1 VELLFSGKTLIST
14 GARMP
19 APGRSGAI
27 IMQNRAAP
35 IEDPSR
41 ETPPMSSNDSTP
53 QAPADNAAGEG
64 RPAGMSKGL
73 TSYGDAGFSLF
84 LRKAFIKGA
93 GYTDRALD
101 RPVIGITNTGS
112 AYNPCHG
119 NAPQLIEA
127 VKRGILMAGGL
138 PMDFPTISIHESFTA
153 PTSMYLRN
161 LMSIDTEELL
171 RAQPMDAVVLIGGC
185 DKTVPAQ
192 LMGAASAGLPAVQ
205 LITGSMLTG
214 SHRSERVGACTD
226 CRRYWAKFRAE
237 EIDAE
242 EVADVNNQLVASVGT
257 CSVMG
262 TASTMACI
270 AEALGMTVPGGASP
284 PAVTADR
291 MRAAEQSGVLAVE
304 AARNR
309 LTIDKI
315 LTAKA
320 FENAMRVLLAIGGS
334 TNGIVHLTAI
344 AGRMGY
350 DIDMRAL
357 DRMGRETPVL
367 LDLKPSGQ
375 HYMEDFHHA
384 GGMATLLRE
393 LKPLLHLDALTVTG
407 RTLGEEI
414 ERAGPGFKQDVVR
427 SAANPIYREGG
438 IAVLE
443 GNLAPGGAIIKQS
456 AANPALMEHEGRA
469 VVFEN
474 AADLAA
480 RIDLPDL
487 DVNADDILVLKNIG
501 PKGAPGMPEAGY
513 MPIPL
518 KLAKAGVKDM
528 VRISD
533 GRMSGTAFGTIV
545 LHVVPESAVGGPLA
559 FVQNGDRIRLS
570 VARRELTLL
579 VADAELARRASA
591 NPVKVPTAER
601 GYRKLFLET
610 VMQADKGADFDF
622 MRPAQARGSIPSR

>member
-1 VELLFSGKTLIST
+1 MTKPDTDRAMPDSGT
-14 GARMP
+14 
-19 APGRSGAI
+19 PG
-27 IMQNRAAP
+27 M
-35 IEDPSR
+35 
-41 ETPPMSSNDSTP
+41 T
-53 QAPADNAAGEG
+53 
-64 RPAGMSKGL
+64 KGL
-73 TSYGDAGFSLF
+73 THYGDPGFSLF

-93 GYTDRALD
+93 GFTDSALA

-127 VKRGILMAGGL
+127 VKRGVMLAGGL
-138 PMDFPTISIHESFTA
+138 PMDFPTISIHESFSQ
-153 PTSMYLRN
+153 PTSMFLRN
-161 LMSIDTEELL
+161 LMSMDTEELL

-214 SHRSERVGACTD
+214 SHRGERVGACTD
-226 CRRYWAKFRAE
+226 CRRYWGRFRAE
-237 EIDAE
+237 EIDQHELAE
-242 EVADVNNQLVASVGT
+242 VNTQLVASVGT

-291 MRAAEQSGVLAVE
+291 MRIAEQSGVLAVGM
-304 AARNR
+304 ARQG
-309 LTIDKI
+309 LTIDKV
-315 LTAKA
+315 LTEKA

-334 TNGIVHLTAI
+334 SNGIVHLTAI
-344 AGRMGY
+344 AGRMGFQM
-350 DIDMRAL
+350 DLQAL

-393 LKPLLHLDALTVTG
+393 LKPLLHLDAMTVTG
-407 RTLGEEI
+407 RTLGQEI
-414 ERAGPGFKQDVVR
+414 EAAGPGFKQQVVR
-427 SAANPIYREGG
+427 PMSQPIYPQGG
-438 IAVLE
+438 IAVLR

-456 AANPALMEHEGRA
+456 AANPVLMEHEGRA

-474 AADLAA
+474 LQDLAE
-480 RIDLPDL
+480 RIDSPDL
-487 DVNADDILVLKNIG
+487 DVNADDILVLKHIG
-501 PKGAPGMPEAGY
+501 PKGAAMPEAGY
-513 MPIPL
+513 LPIPK
-518 KLAKAGVKDM
+518 KLALAGCKDM

-545 LHVVPESAVGGPLA
+545 LHITPESAIGGPLA
-559 FVQNGDRIRLS
+559 YVQNGDRIRLS
-570 VARRELTLL
+570 VAHRELSLL
-579 VADAELARRASA
+579 VSQTELAQRQASQ
-591 NPVKVPTAER
+591 PVTPPSAQR
-601 GYRKLFLET
+601 GYLKLFLQSVT
-610 VMQADKGADFDF
+610 QADQGADFDF
-622 MRPAQARGSIPSR
+622 LMPPMTAVIPRNP

>member
-1 VELLFSGKTLIST
+1 MTTTPKDDKKSAPPSGMK
-14 GARMP
+14 
-19 APGRSGAI
+19 
-27 IMQNRAAP
+27 
-35 IEDPSR
+35 
-41 ETPPMSSNDSTP
+41 
-53 QAPADNAAGEG
+53 
-64 RPAGMSKGL
+64 KGL

-93 GYTDRALD
+93 GYTDTALD

-119 NAPQLIEA
+119 NMAQLIEA
-127 VKRGILMAGGL
+127 VKRGIMLAGGL
-138 PMDFPTISIHESFTA
+138 PMDFPTISVHESFAA

-161 LMSIDTEELL
+161 LMSMDTEEML

-192 LMGAASAGLPAVQ
+192 LMGAASAGLPAIQ

-226 CRRYWAKFRAE
+226 CRRYWAKFRAD
-237 EIDAE
+237 EITAE
-242 EVADVNNQLVASVGT
+242 EKDEVNNQLVASVGT

-291 MRAAEQSGVLAVE
+291 IRVAEETGARAVQMAIDG
-304 AARNR
+304 

-315 LTAKA
+315 LTPAA

-334 TNGIVHLTAI
+334 TNGIVHLAAI
-344 AGRMGY
+344 AGRVGL
-350 DIDMRAL
+350 DIDLPAL
-357 DRMGRETPVL
+357 DRMGRDTPVL

-393 LKPLLHLDALTVTG
+393 LKPLLNLDAMTVTG
-407 RTLGEEI
+407 RTLGEEL
-414 ERAGPGFKQDVVR
+414 EAQGPGFAQNVVR
-427 SAANPIYREGG
+427 PFDKPIYPQGG
-438 IAVLE
+438 IAVLY

-456 AANPALMEHEGRA
+456 AADAKLMEHEGRA

-474 AADLAA
+474 AADLAK
-480 RIDLPDL
+480 RVDDPDL

-513 MPIPL
+513 LPIPM
-518 KLAKAGVKDM
+518 KLARAGVKDM

-533 GRMSGTAFGTIV
+533 GRMSGTGYGTIV
-545 LHVVPESAVGGPLA
+545 LHVTPESAVGGPLA
-559 FVQNGDRIRLS
+559 YVQNGDRIRLS
-570 VARRELTLL
+570 VKNREISLL
-579 VADAELARRASA
+579 VSADELAQRALA
-591 NPVKVPTAER
+591 NPVVEPTATR
-601 GYRKLFLET
+601 GYKKLFLQT
-610 VMQADKGADFDF
+610 VTQADKGVDFDF
-622 MRPAQARGSIPSR
+622 LRADVNKGKTPGN